1 MIYDKVSSILIMLLS
16 ILEVY
21 LVLCLIFELFCVFVF
36 CKINGFLHL
45 VIKKTVHFTLYSL
58 IIYFVGSYRR

>member
-21 LVLCLIFELFCVFVF
+21 LVLCLIFELFCVLQDKWIFTF
-36 CKINGFLHL
+36 GY
-45 VIKKTVHFTLYSL
+45 KKTVHFTLYSL
-58 IIYFVGSYRR
+58 ITYFVGSYRR

>member
-21 LVLCLIFELFCVFVF
+21 LVLCLIFELFCVLQDKWIFTF
-36 CKINGFLHL
+36 GYKKKQFILHCIL
-45 VIKKTVHFTLYSL
+45 
-58 IIYFVGSYRR
+58 